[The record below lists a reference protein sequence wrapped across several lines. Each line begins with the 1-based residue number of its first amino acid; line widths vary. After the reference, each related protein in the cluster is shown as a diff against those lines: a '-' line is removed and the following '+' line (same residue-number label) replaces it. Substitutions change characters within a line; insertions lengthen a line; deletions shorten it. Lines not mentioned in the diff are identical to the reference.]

1 LKDSSPKVSSSAK
14 PESLAVTLE
23 RLSANQS
30 NVKNHDEASSDYSST
45 NYREYYAII
54 MAYAPKL
61 YDQIKDQD
69 VRNRIKRLVCEPVK
83 YMEEEGGDQSIM
95 L

>member
-1 LKDSSPKVSSSAK
+1 MSSSAK

-83 YMEEEGGDQSIM
+83 YMEEDGGDQSIM